1 MSQDF
6 VIEAFPRGDQ
16 GRGASRRLRRE
27 EKKIPAIIYGGTKEA
42 TSISIWHN
50 ELKKALENEAF
61 FSHILTIELE
71 GKKESVILKDLQRHP
86 YKALLTHADFL
97 RVDKDHEIHVN
108 VPLHFI
114 NEDTAAAVKLE
125 GGVVTH
131 QINEV
136 EVVCLPQNLPEY
148 IEVDMADV
156 EMDQVVHL
164 SDIKLP
170 KDVTIAALAHGED
183 HDLPVAAIHK
193 PRAAKVEDDE
203 DTEEAEEPEKQEKE
217 KKDKKGED
225 KGDDKE

>member
-1 MSQDF
+1 MSQEF

-27 EKKIPAIIYGGTKEA
+27 ERKIPAIIYGGKKEA
-42 TSISIWHN
+42 VSISIWHN

-86 YKALLTHADFL
+86 YKPLLTHADFL

-108 VPLHFI
+108 VPLHFL
-114 NEDTAAAVKLE
+114 NEETAPAIKLQ
-125 GGVVTH
+125 GGVANH

-136 EVVCLPQNLPEY
+136 EVICLPQNLPEFL
-148 IEVDMADV
+148 EVDMTAV

-164 SDIKLP
+164 SDLKLP
-170 KDVTIAALAHGED
+170 KGVRIAALLQGED
-183 HDLPVAAIHK
+183 HDLPVVAIHK
-193 PRAAKVEDDE
+193 PRAAKTE
-203 DTEEAEEPEKQEKE
+203 DTDEGEDGEAGEE
-217 KKDKKGED
+217 GED
-225 KGDDKE
+225 KE

>member
-27 EKKIPAIIYGGTKEA
+27 EKKIPAIIYGGKKEA

-97 RVDKDHEIHVN
+97 RVDKDHVIHVN

-193 PRAAKVEDDE
+193 PRAAKVEEDE
-203 DTEEAEEPEKQEKE
+203 ETEEAEEPEKQEKE

>member
-6 VIEAFPRGDQ
+6 VIEAFPRDDQ

-27 EKKIPAIIYGGTKEA
+27 ERKIPAIIYGGNKEA
-42 TSISIWHN
+42 TAISIWHN

-61 FSHILTIELE
+61 FSHVLTVELD

-86 YKALLTHADFL
+86 YKPILTHADFL

-114 NEDTAAAVKLE
+114 NEESAPAIKLH
-125 GGVVTH
+125 GGVANH

-136 EVVCLPQNLPEY
+136 EVICLPQNLPEF
-148 IEVDMADV
+148 IEVDMATV

-164 SDIKLP
+164 SDLKLP
-170 KDVTIAALAHGED
+170 KDVKVAALLQGED
-183 HDLPVAAIHK
+183 HDLPVVAIHK
-193 PRAAKVEDDE
+193 PRGAKADE
-203 DTEEAEEPEKQEKE
+203 ADEGEEGEEN
-217 KKDKKGED
+217 GED
-225 KGDDKE
+225 KE

>member
-1 MSQDF
+1 
-6 VIEAFPRGDQ
+6 VI
-16 GRGASRRLRRE
+16 
-27 EKKIPAIIYGGTKEA
+27 KKQA

-61 FSHILTIELE
+61 FSHILTIELD

-86 YKALLTHADFL
+86 YKPLLTHADFL

-114 NEDTAAAVKLE
+114 NEDTAPAVKLE

-136 EVVCLPQNLPEY
+136 EVVCLPKDLPEY
-148 IEVDMADV
+148 IEVDMVAI
-156 EMDQVVHL
+156 EMDQVIHL
-164 SDIKLP
+164 SDLKLP
-170 KDVTIAALAHGED
+170 KGVTIAALAHGED

-193 PRAAKVEDDE
+193 PRAAKVEEDE
-203 DTEEAEEPEKQEKE
+203 DTEESEEPEKPE
-217 KKDKKGED
+217 KKAKKGED
-225 KGDDKE
+225 KDGGKE

>member
-6 VIEAFPRGDQ
+6 VIEAFPRDDQ

-27 EKKIPAIIYGGTKEA
+27 ERKIPAIIYGGNKEA
-42 TSISIWHN
+42 TAISIWHN

-61 FSHILTIELE
+61 FSHVLTVELD

-86 YKALLTHADFL
+86 YKPILTHADFL

-114 NEDTAAAVKLE
+114 NEETAPAIKLH
-125 GGVVTH
+125 GGVANH

-136 EVVCLPQNLPEY
+136 EVICLPQNLPEF
-148 IEVDMADV
+148 IEVDMAAV

-164 SDIKLP
+164 SDLKLP
-170 KDVTIAALAHGED
+170 EGVRVAALLQGED
-183 HDLPVAAIHK
+183 HDLPVVAIHK
-193 PRAAKVEDDE
+193 PRGAKVD
-203 DTEEAEEPEKQEKE
+203 EAEEGEEGEENGEEKE
-217 KKDKKGED
+217 
-225 KGDDKE
+225 

>member
-1 MSQDF
+1 MSQDY

-27 EKKIPAIIYGGTKEA
+27 EKKIPAIIYGGTKDA
-42 TSISIWHN
+42 TPISIWHN

-71 GKKESVILKDLQRHP
+71 GKKESVVLKDLQRHP

-97 RVDKDHEIHVN
+97 RVDKDHEIHMN

-114 NEDTAAAVKLE
+114 NEETTEAVKLE

-136 EVVCLPQNLPEY
+136 EVICLPQDLPEY
-148 IEVDMADV
+148 IEVDMAGV
-156 EMDQVVHL
+156 GMDEVVHL
-164 SDIKLP
+164 SDLKMP
-170 KDVTIAALAHGED
+170 KGVVVAALTHGED
-183 HDLPVAAIHK
+183 HDQPVAAIHK
-193 PRAAKVEDDE
+193 PRAAKVEDD
-203 DTEEAEEPEKQEKE
+203 TEEGEDAGGEDEE
-217 KKDKKGED
+217 GED
-225 KGDDKE
+225 KE